1 MATRDSPVEQ
11 HLYAT
16 LYTNHKQDV
25 VRLTQPGFSHNVTM
39 NEVELAFVPILYLRT
54 GGPLFFMIQF
64 LTKTE
69 GKLGRE
75 KKRINSSQSIHR
87 GFGKILL

>member
-1 MATRDSPVEQ
+1 
-11 HLYAT
+11 
-16 LYTNHKQDV
+16 
-25 VRLTQPGFSHNVTM
+25 M
-39 NEVELAFVPILYLRT
+39 NEVELAFVPILHLRT